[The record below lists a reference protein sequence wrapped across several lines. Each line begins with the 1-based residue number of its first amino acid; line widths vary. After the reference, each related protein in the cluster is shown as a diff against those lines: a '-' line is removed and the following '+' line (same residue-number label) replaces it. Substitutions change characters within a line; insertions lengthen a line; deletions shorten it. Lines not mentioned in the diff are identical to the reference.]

1 MDKTVADT
9 PKTNEGEQI
18 VEITSTKRR
27 LKRHFLKE
35 AKRMRKSRIEYYAP
49 EPNLFDFIREETARM
64 ETFFNWLDLTHV
76 NLERIQKVCI
86 SYLAS
91 PFADCEEKK
100 KLGDD
105 FNELISFKVSLLN
118 FRDLISEKA
127 YHYSSLLNE
136 LDEVKAYRDSKA
148 KAS

>member
-9 PKTNEGEQI
+9 PKSNEGEQI

-27 LKRHFLKE
+27 LKHHFLKE
-35 AKRMRKSRIEYYAP
+35 AKRMRKSRTEYYAP
-49 EPNLFDFIREETARM
+49 EKDLFDFIREDTAKM
-64 ETFFNWLDLTHV
+64 KTFFNWLDLTHV
-76 NLERIQKVCI
+76 NLERIQGAYI

-91 PFADCEEKK
+91 PFGDYEEKK

-105 FNELISFKVSLLN
+105 FNDLISFKVSLLN
-118 FRDLISEKA
+118 FSDLISEKA
-127 YHYSSLLNE
+127 YHYTGLLDE

>member
-1 MDKTVADT
+1 MDDTVANT
-9 PKTNEGEQI
+9 PESNEGEQI

-27 LKRHFLKE
+27 LKRHFLRE
-35 AKRMRKSRIEYYAP
+35 AKRMRKSRTEYYAP
-49 EPNLFDFIREETARM
+49 EADLFDYIREETAKM

-76 NLERIQKVCI
+76 NLKRIQKACI
-86 SYLAS
+86 SYLTN
-91 PFADCEEKK
+91 PCGDYEEKQ
-100 KLGDD
+100 KLGND
-105 FNELISFKVSLLN
+105 FNDLISFKVSLLN

-127 YHYSSLLNE
+127 YHYSSLLEE